1 MCKVNYAAIDI
12 GSNSARLLIKSVDS
26 KADPSKMMEKQ
37 QLIRVP
43 LRLGF
48 DVFSSGKISEVKAK
62 KLVRLMK
69 SFYQIMKIYD
79 VKYYRACAT
88 SAMRDAQ
95 NSPAIIKKVADSAK
109 IKIDLIS
116 GLEEAKI
123 IYGNHIECQKSKK
136 GDFVYVDVGGG
147 STEINLLHNGKLTY
161 SMSYDIGT
169 VRMLSGAV
177 DQKTWNKL
185 EEDLRK
191 VSKDLGPVNIVGSGG
206 NINKLFRLAEIK
218 NVKDQTMP
226 ISSLQELYDTL
237 KKYSPVELAQMYKL
251 KPDRADVIV
260 PAAQI
265 FLTVAKL
272 VGSEYVNVPV
282 LGLSDGMIDELYVD
296 KKKGHVLGTSKL
308 KEKD

>member
-12 GSNSARLLIKSVDS
+12 GSNSARLLIKSIETKS
-26 KADPSKMMEKQ
+26 KGEDVMEKQ

-48 DVFSSGKISEVKAK
+48 DVFAEGKISDAKAK

-79 VKYYRACAT
+79 VKRYRACAT

-95 NSPAIIKKVADSAK
+95 NSPAIIKKVMESAK

-123 IYGNHIECQKSKK
+123 IYGNHIECQKGKK
-136 GDFVYVDVGGG
+136 GNFVYVDVGGG
-147 STEINLLHNGKLTY
+147 STEINLLNKGKLTY

-169 VRMLSGAV
+169 VRILSGGV
-177 DQKTWNKL
+177 TDKTWNKF
-185 EEDLRK
+185 EDDLKR
-191 VSKDLGPVNIVGSGG
+191 VSEGIGVVNIVGSGG
-206 NINKLFRLAEIK
+206 NINKLYRLAEEK
-218 NVKDQTMP
+218 NTKEQTMP
-226 ISSLQELYDTL
+226 ISSLKDLYAKL
-237 KKYSPVELAQMYKL
+237 EGHSPEQLAEMYKL

-260 PAAQI
+260 PAAKI
-265 FLTVAKL
+265 FLTVADIL
-272 VGSEYVNVPV
+272 GSEYVNVPV
-282 LGLSDGMIDELYVD
+282 LGLSDGIIDELYLN
-296 KKKGHVLGTSKL
+296 KKSGSSF
-308 KEKD
+308 E